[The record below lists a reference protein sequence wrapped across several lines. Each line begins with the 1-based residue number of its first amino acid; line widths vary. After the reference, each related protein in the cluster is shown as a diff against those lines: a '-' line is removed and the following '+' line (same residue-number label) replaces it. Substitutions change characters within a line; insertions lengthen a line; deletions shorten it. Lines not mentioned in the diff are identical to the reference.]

1 MPEYIDA
8 YIHNSKIGVL
18 VHFSCEDDY
27 SVRTKEFKDMARD
40 IAMHIAATKP
50 LVVEPSDL
58 DPSIRN
64 KELSFYE
71 KSLEG
76 ISEEE
81 KLNRFE
87 EANRQ
92 INSQF
97 CLLCQPFIKEP
108 EITAGE
114 VIERVSKELKDKVAL
129 KRFIRWAVS

>member
-18 VHFSCEDDY
+18 VHFSCKDDY
-27 SVRTKEFKDMARD
+27 STRTKEFKDMARD
-40 IAMHIAATKP
+40 IAMHIAASKP
-50 LVVEPSDL
+50 VVVEPSDL

-71 KSLEG
+71 RTLND
-76 ISEEE
+76 IPEEE
-81 KLNRFE
+81 RLHKIE

-97 CLLCQPFIKEP
+97 CLLCQPFIKKP
-108 EITAGE
+108 EVTAGE
-114 VIERVSKELKDKVAL
+114 IIEEVSKMLKDKVVL
-129 KRFIRWAVS
+129 KRFVRWAVS